1 MNKIKNLAL
10 VDDDEIFVFLTKMTI
25 ESSNLVDVIKV
36 FRNGREAI
44 NFLNENSHDPHQ
56 LPEVI
61 LLDLSMPVMDGWQFL
76 EEYVALKP
84 RIGKKIVIYVVS
96 SSISPDDIQRAK
108 NINEVTDYIIKP
120 VTKEHLIEMLKN
132 L

>member
-25 ESSNLVDVIKV
+25 EESNIVDMVKV

-44 NFLNENSHDPHQ
+44 NFLNENSHDPTQ

-76 EEYVALKP
+76 EEYIVLKP
-84 RIGKKIVIYVVS
+84 RIGKKIVIYIVS
-96 SSISPDDIQRAK
+96 SSISPDDIQKAK

-120 VTKEHLIEMLKN
+120 VTKEHLVEMLKN

>member
-25 ESSNLVDVIKV
+25 EESNIVDMVKV

-44 NFLNENSHDPHQ
+44 NFLNENSHDPTQ
-56 LPEVI
+56 LPEVL

-76 EEYVALKP
+76 EEYIVLKP
-84 RIGKKIVIYVVS
+84 RIGKKIVIYIVS
-96 SSISPDDIQRAK
+96 SSISPDDIQKAK
-108 NINEVTDYIIKP
+108 SINEVTDYIIKP
-120 VTKEHLIEMLKN
+120 VTKEHLVEMLKN

>member
-10 VDDDEIFVFLTKMTI
+10 IDDDDMFVFLTKKTI
-25 ESSNLVDVIKV
+25 EYSNLVDVVKV

-44 NFLNENSHDPHQ
+44 NFLNENSRNVEK

-61 LLDLSMPVMDGWQFL
+61 LLDLTMPIMDGWQFL
-76 EEYVALKP
+76 EQYVLLKP
-84 RIGKKIVIYVVS
+84 NIGKKIIIYIVS
-96 SSISPDDIQRAK
+96 SSISPSDIERAK
-108 NINEVTDYIIKP
+108 HINEVTDYIIKP